1 MFRYRLIAFYEDKQ
15 SEARVA
21 QTVVVLADADQVA
34 IQAAKQAVA
43 PDAIAGRVAT
53 LKVLEK
59 APVKEG
65 VVFRSDPYI
74 PFQWPGQRA
83 LPTLGGPRPQAQA

>member
-1 MFRYRLIAFYEDKQ
+1 MYRYRLTAFYEDK
-15 SEARVA
+15 STETRVA
-21 QTVVVLADADQVA
+21 QTVIVIAENDQ
-34 IQAAKQAVA
+34 QAVA
-43 PDAIAGRVAT
+43 AAKEAAGTDAIGGRVAT

-59 APVKEG
+59 VPIAPG

-83 LPTLGGPRPQAQA
+83 LPKLDGQQAQA

>member
-1 MFRYRLIAFYEDKQ
+1 MHRYRLTAYYEDKN

-21 QTVVVLADADQVA
+21 QTVIVIADNDQEA
-34 IQAAKQAVA
+34 IEAAKQAVGV
-43 PDAIAGRVAT
+43 DAMGGRIRT

-59 APVKEG
+59 APITSG

-74 PFQWPGQRA
+74 PFQFPGQRP
-83 LPTLGGPRPQAQA
+83 LPNLGGQQPQA